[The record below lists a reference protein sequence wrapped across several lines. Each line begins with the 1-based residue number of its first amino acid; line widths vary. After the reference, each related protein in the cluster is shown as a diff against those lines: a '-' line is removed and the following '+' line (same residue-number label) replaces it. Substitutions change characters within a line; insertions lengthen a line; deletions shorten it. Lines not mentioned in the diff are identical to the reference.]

1 MTRDESIGLLKEV
14 QLWLRDAMIQALTMP
29 ENSITQIREKR
40 LLCLE
45 LRGRWNQFHREY
57 QKLTWR

>member
-14 QLWLRDAMIQALTMP
+14 QLWLRDAMILALAMP
-29 ENSITQIREKR
+29 ENSITQMRQKR

-45 LRGRWNQFHREY
+45 LRGRWNQLYREY